1 MNPTAGV
8 WRRLGAMFYDTL
20 LVVASLMVVTAL
32 FLPLTGGE
40 AITADQVGSG
50 FEYLYRAVLLVVI
63 VLYFGWPW
71 TRSGQT
77 VGMMAWRLRLERNDG
92 SMVRWSDVLKRLAGA
107 TVSFVAAGMGGVRGD
122 VDPNLATMAALSY
135 IGLASWIALPI
146 LIPSYIVF
154 AILRHKRAHD
164 AKATPPPA

>member
-1 MNPTAGV
+1 
-8 WRRLGAMFYDTL
+8 MFYDAL
-20 LVVASLMVVTAL
+20 LVIASLMVVTAL

-40 AITADQVGSG
+40 AITTDRVGG

-92 SMVRWSDVLKRLAGA
+92 SMIRWSDALKRLAGA
-107 TVSFVAAGMGGVRGD
+107 TVSLLVA
-122 VDPNLATMAALSY
+122 
-135 IGLASWIALPI
+135 GLGYWWIWIDRDRRAWHDCWTDTRVVVLP
-146 LIPSYIVF
+146 
-154 AILRHKRAHD
+154 KRR
-164 AKATPPPA
+164 

>member
-107 TVSFVAAGMGGVRGD
+107 TVSFVAAGMG
-122 VDPNLATMAALSY
+122 Y
-135 IGLASWIALPI
+135 WWIWIDRERRTWHDRWTDTRVVVLP
-146 LIPSYIVF
+146 
-154 AILRHKRAHD
+154 KRQR
-164 AKATPPPA
+164 

>member
-40 AITADQVGSG
+40 AITADQVGSA
-50 FEYLYRAVLLVVI
+50 FEYLYRSVLLVVI

-92 SMVRWSDVLKRLAGA
+92 SMVRWSDVPKRLAGA
-107 TVSFVAAGMGGVRGD
+107 TVSLLAAGMG
-122 VDPNLATMAALSY
+122 Y
-135 IGLASWIALPI
+135 WWIWIDRERRTWHDRWTDTRVVVLP
-146 LIPSYIVF
+146 
-154 AILRHKRAHD
+154 RRQR
-164 AKATPPPA
+164 